1 MEKLILS
8 RTGLAVTRIG
18 FGGIPIQRLPEEEAV
33 AVVKGCLDLGVN
45 FLESGRAYTISERC
59 IGKAIS
65 GRRDGLVLASKT
77 ARRGKEKAAAD
88 IKSSLEDLGVD
99 YIDLCQLHNVSDME
113 TYARVTGPGGALSA
127 LQEARESGI
136 IGHIG
141 ISCHTMEPAK
151 KAATS
156 GLFETVQYAL
166 NFVATSAAKE
176 LLPLCRE
183 HGVDFIVMKPL
194 GGGALEYPNVALKY
208 LMQFPDIAILLGVEK
223 VAEME
228 EAVRIISGPREM
240 DKEEKRRM
248 AELARELGSRFCRRC
263 DYCQPCTEDIS
274 ISAVMSMKTFWK
286 RLPADQ
292 FFSGWIAEAIEKG
305 FSCSHCG
312 DCEER
317 CPYHLP
323 IQDIMTENLEWYE
336 REKSRSGY

>member
-1 MEKLILS
+1 M
-8 RTGLAVTRIG
+8 
-18 FGGIPIQRLPEEEAV
+18 
-33 AVVKGCLDLGVN
+33 VKGCLDLGVN

-59 IGKAIS
+59 IGSAIA
-65 GRRDGLVLASKT
+65 GRRDGLVLVSKT

-88 IKSSLEDLGVD
+88 LKVSLQELGVD
-99 YIDLCQLHNVSDME
+99 YIDLYQLHNVSDME
-113 TYARVTGPGGALSA
+113 TYDRVTGPSGALSA
-127 LQEARESGI
+127 LQGARESGI

-151 KAATS
+151 RAVAS

-166 NFVATSAAKE
+166 NFLANDAAKE

-183 HGVDFIVMKPL
+183 HGVDFIVMKPM
-194 GGGALEYPNVALKY
+194 GGGALEYPDIAIKY
-208 LMQFPDIAILLGVEK
+208 LMQFPDVAILLGVEK

-228 EAVRIISGPREM
+228 EAVQIISGPREM
-240 DKEEKRRM
+240 NKEEKRRM
-248 AELARELGSRFCRRC
+248 AELARELGSKFCRRC
-263 DYCQPCTEDIS
+263 DYCQPCTEGIS
-274 ISAVMSMKTFWK
+274 ISTVMSMRTFWK

-323 IQDIMTENLEWYE
+323 IQDIMEENLEWYKE
-336 REKSRSGY
+336 EKSKAGY

>member
-1 MEKLILS
+1 MEKLILN
-8 RTGLAVTRIG
+8 RTGLAVTRVG

-59 IGKAIS
+59 IGRAIS

-88 IKSSLEDLGVD
+88 LKVSLQELGID
-99 YIDLCQLHNVSDME
+99 YIDLYQLHNVSDME
-113 TYARVTGPGGALSA
+113 TYDRVTGPGGALSA

-151 KAATS
+151 RAVTS
-156 GLFETVQYAL
+156 GLFETVQYGL
-166 NFVATSAAKE
+166 NFIVTSAAQE

-183 HGVDFIVMKPL
+183 HGVDFIVMKPM
-194 GGGALEYPNVALKY
+194 GGGALEYPNVAIKY
-208 LMQFPDIAILLGVEK
+208 LMKFPDIAILLGVEK
-223 VAEME
+223 VAQME
-228 EAVRIISGPREM
+228 EVVRIISGPREM
-240 DKEEKRRM
+240 SKEEKRRM
-248 AELARELGSRFCRRC
+248 AELARELGSTFCRRC

-274 ISAVMSMKTFWK
+274 ISTVMSMKTFWK

-305 FSCSHCG
+305 LSCSHCG

-323 IQDIMTENLEWYE
+323 IQDIMEENLEWYQ
-336 REKSRSGY
+336 REKSRAGY

>member
-8 RTGLAVTRIG
+8 RTGLAVTRVG

-33 AVVKGCLDLGVN
+33 AVVKGCLDLCVN

-59 IGKAIS
+59 IGRAIA
-65 GRRDGLVLASKT
+65 GRRNGLVLASKT

-88 IKSSLEDLGVD
+88 LKVSLQELGVD
-99 YIDLCQLHNVSDME
+99 YIDLYQLHNVSDME
-113 TYARVTGPGGALSA
+113 TYDRVTGPGGALSA

-151 KAATS
+151 KAVTS
-156 GLFETVQYAL
+156 GLFETVQYGL
-166 NFVATSAAKE
+166 NFIVTSAAQE

-183 HGVDFIVMKPL
+183 HDVDFIVMKPM
-194 GGGALEYPNVALKY
+194 GGGALAYPDIAIKY
-208 LMQFPDIAILLGVEK
+208 LMKFPDIAILLGVEK

-228 EAVRIISGPREM
+228 EVVRIITGPREM
-240 DKEEKRRM
+240 NKEEKRRM
-248 AELARELGSRFCRRC
+248 AELAREIGSTFCRRC
-263 DYCQPCTEDIS
+263 DYCQPCTEGIS
-274 ISAVMSMKTFWK
+274 ISSVMSMKTFWK
-286 RLPADQ
+286 RLPDDQ

-323 IQDIMTENLEWYE
+323 IQDIMEENLEWYK
-336 REKSRSGY
+336 REKAKAGY

>member
-8 RTGLAVTRIG
+8 RTGLAVTRVG

-59 IGKAIS
+59 IGRAIS

-77 ARRGKEKAAAD
+77 ARRGKEKAGAD

-99 YIDLCQLHNVSDME
+99 YIDLYQLHNVSDME

-127 LQEARESGI
+127 LKEAKESGI

-151 KAATS
+151 KAVTS
-156 GLFETVQYAL
+156 GLFETVQYGL
-166 NFVATSAAKE
+166 NFIVTTAAKE

-248 AELARELGSRFCRRC
+248 AELARELGSTFCRRC
-263 DYCQPCTEDIS
+263 DYCQPCTEEIS
-274 ISAVMSMKTFWK
+274 ISTVMSMKTFWK

-305 FSCSHCG
+305 VSCSHCG

>member
-8 RTGLAVTRIG
+8 RTGLAVTRVG

-59 IGKAIS
+59 IGRAIS
-65 GRRDGLVLASKT
+65 GRRDGLILASKT

-88 IKSSLEDLGVD
+88 LKLSLEELGVD
-99 YIDLCQLHNVSDME
+99 YIDLYQLHNVSDME
-113 TYARVTGPGGALSA
+113 TYDRVTGPGGALAA

-151 KAATS
+151 RAVTS
-156 GLFETVQYAL
+156 GFFETVQYGL
-166 NFVATSAAKE
+166 NFIVTSAAQE

-183 HGVDFIVMKPL
+183 HGVDFITMKPM
-194 GGGALEYPNVALKY
+194 GGGALEYPVVAIKY
-208 LMQFPDIAILLGVEK
+208 LMQFPDIAILLGVEN
-223 VAEME
+223 VAQME
-228 EAVRIISGPREM
+228 EVVRIIAGPREM
-240 DKEEKRRM
+240 NKEEKRRM
-248 AELARELGSRFCRRC
+248 AELTRELGSKFCRRC
-263 DYCQPCTEDIS
+263 DYCQPCTEGIS
-274 ISAVMSMKTFWK
+274 ISSVMSMRTFWK
-286 RLPADQ
+286 RLPDDQ

-323 IQDIMTENLEWYE
+323 IQDIMAENLEWYE
-336 REKSRSGY
+336 REKSRAGY

>member
-59 IGKAIS
+59 IGRAIS
-65 GRRDGLVLASKT
+65 GRRDGLVLVSKT

-113 TYARVTGPGGALSA
+113 TYARVTGPGGALFA
-127 LQEARESGI
+127 LQEAKENGV

-151 KAATS
+151 RAVTS

-183 HGVDFIVMKPL
+183 HGVDFIVMKPM
-194 GGGALEYPNVALKY
+194 GGGALEYPDVAIKY

-240 DKEEKRRM
+240 NKEEKRRM
-248 AELARELGSRFCRRC
+248 AELARELGSKFCRRC
-263 DYCQPCTEDIS
+263 DYCQPCTEGIS
-274 ISAVMSMKTFWK
+274 ISTVMSMRTFWK